1 MATTDLERFIGYMQ
15 AFELALLGDDWSV
28 LNDLFAPGAVY
39 EPVDAGAFGG
49 GGTGRE
55 AAIAALRASTGG
67 IDRRF
72 DVRIPEVLEGP
83 LTRPDGTIF
92 MRYRLTLRRAGV
104 PDFVSHGDHVTTYA
118 HGRIARIVDTPDAG
132 TAARLAAYL
141 EQYGARLRPAGAPLA
156 SDVDPRDARDLDAAL
171 ARSIA
176 RAYGHAKSEQDV
188 GAALAVCSP
197 DFVLDTPALGITG
210 RGRDEVALQLGM
222 FFETF
227 PDYRFAGEGCAAEDG
242 AVAFWGRVHMTFAGS
257 FLGLAPT
264 GRSVDMPAMS
274 VFRVQGAAL
283 ASETFFVDLA
293 TLADQMGV
301 SVDDM
306 RAQLALLRPQEP
318 LAQAA
323 AGGAR

>member
-15 AFELALLGDDWSV
+15 AFELALLADDWSGV
-28 LNDLFAPGAVY
+28 TDLFASDAVY
-39 EPVDAGAFGG
+39 EPIDAGAFGG
-49 GGTGRE
+49 GGSGRD
-55 AAIAALRASTGG
+55 AAVAALRASTAG

-118 HGRIARIVDTPDAG
+118 GGRIARIVDTPDAD

-141 EQYGARLRPAGAPLA
+141 ERHGAKLRPAGSALA
-156 SDVDPRDARDLDAAL
+156 TGIDPRDARELDAAL
-171 ARSIA
+171 SRSLA

-210 RGRDEVALQLGM
+210 RGRDEVALQLGL

-227 PDYRFAGEGCAAEDG
+227 PDYGFTGEGCAAEDG
-242 AVAFWGRVHMTFAGS
+242 SVAFWGRVHMTFAGP
-257 FLGLAPT
+257 FLGIAAT
-264 GRSVDMPAMS
+264 GRKVDMPAMS
-274 VFRVQGAAL
+274 VFTQRGGAL
-283 ASETFFVDLA
+283 GSETFHVDLA
-293 TLADQMGV
+293 TLAEQMGV
-301 SVDDM
+301 PVDDM
-306 RAQLALLRPQEP
+306 RAQLALLRPAEP